1 MRMIMRGQKKVGARE
16 MSGFGNRG
24 VMSDLK
30 QRARSPGSPGADI
43 RPISVQQHDGISD
56 ILILMSGF
64 FSSTGA
70 TAARYTILKPLQC
83 PLYT

>member
-1 MRMIMRGQKKVGARE
+1 